1 MSCLVGATRI
11 LLLPLALINGQFG
24 RIEIANSASAVGPR
38 VRLSDYGTSENTL
51 LHVTLAP
58 IT

>member
-1 MSCLVGATRI
+1 MVGGARI
-11 LLLPLALINGQFG
+11 SLRPLALINGQFG
-24 RIEIANSASAVGPR
+24 RIQIANPASAVGPR
-38 VRLSDYGTSENTL
+38 VRLSDFGTSENTL